1 MSQQLPPGG
10 PGDDV
15 HALAAAYA
23 LNAVDADERETFE
36 RHLATCEDCR
46 REVAE
51 LSEVTVSLSEDLAVE
66 PPPALREQLLA
77 QIATTPQD
85 GPTPV
90 EVPTHDEG
98 PTPVGAPTHQD
109 GRAHHVG
116 PTDEVAAHR
125 ARRSGGPGRWLL
137 AGAAAAAIAIGA
149 VAITQWPAD
158 TPDPAIVA
166 VQEVLEAPDAV
177 ETTESVDGTTFTVV
191 TASSLDR
198 AVLVTED
205 LPGAPDGE
213 DYQLWFVHEDGTA
226 VSAGLMPREGDQVAL
241 EGAPAGAV
249 AVGVTVEPA
258 GGSEQPTS
266 DPIVAVPLQG

>member
-1 MSQQLPPGG
+1 M
-10 PGDDV
+10 
-15 HALAAAYA
+15 
-23 LNAVDADERETFE
+23 
-36 RHLATCEDCR
+36 HLSTCATCR

-51 LSEVTVSLSEDLAVE
+51 LREATVALSDDLAVE
-66 PPPALREQLLA
+66 PPPALREQLLT
-77 QIATTPQD
+77 QIALTPQD
-85 GPTPV
+85 APTPV
-90 EVPTHDEG
+90 DAPTDQVA
-98 PTPVGAPTHQD
+98 PTPVDAPTDQV
-109 GRAHHVG
+109 A
-116 PTDEVAAHR
+116 PTDEVGAHR
-125 ARRSGGPGRWLL
+125 ARRSRGPGRWLL

-149 VAITQWPAD
+149 VAITQWPTD

-166 VQEVLEAPDAV
+166 VQEVLEAPDAI
-177 ETTESVDGTTFTVV
+177 EATESADGATFTVV

-198 AVLVTED
+198 AVLLTED

-226 VSAGLMPREGDQVAL
+226 VSAGLMPREGDEVAL

-249 AVGVTVEPA
+249 AVGITVEPA

>member
-23 LNAVDADERETFE
+23 LNAVDADERESFE

-51 LSEVTVSLSEDLAVE
+51 LSEVTVALSEDLAVE

-90 EVPTHDEG
+90 EVPTHEEG

-109 GRAHHVG
+109 GPAHHVG
-116 PTDEVAAHR
+116 PMDEVAAHR

-149 VAITQWPAD
+149 VAITQWPTD

-205 LPGAPDGE
+205 LPGAADGE

>member
-1 MSQQLPPGG
+1 M
-10 PGDDV
+10 

-23 LNAVDADERETFE
+23 LDAVDAGERASFE
-36 RHLATCEDCR
+36 LHLSTCADCG

-51 LSEVTVSLSEDLAVE
+51 LREATVALSDDLTVE
-66 PPPALREQLLA
+66 PPPALREQLLT
-77 QIATTPQD
+77 QIALTPQD
-85 GPTPV
+85 APTPV
-90 EVPTHDEG
+90 D
-98 PTPVGAPTHQD
+98 APTDQV
-109 GRAHHVG
+109 A
-116 PTDEVAAHR
+116 PTDEVGAHR
-125 ARRSGGPGRWLL
+125 ARRSRGPGRWLL

-149 VAITQWPAD
+149 VAITQWPTD

-166 VQEVLEAPDAV
+166 VQEVLEAPDAI
-177 ETTESVDGTTFTVV
+177 EATESADGATFTVV
-191 TASSLDR
+191 TAASLDR
-198 AVLVTED
+198 AVLLTED

-226 VSAGLMPREGDQVAL
+226 VSAGLMPREGDEVAL

-249 AVGVTVEPA
+249 AVGITVEPA